1 MKMDPLGN
9 SRAVAQELVSFAQEQ
24 GVDLEPLLN
33 DDMFVTDKRWI
44 WFWRKDPLPGTGP
57 ANEPLGTLHYNM
69 QGAISVLPSKLKDSA
84 SAFRGAWTE
93 AGTFESVE
101 QGFALVK
108 AWLLDRKE
116 VDDLPS
122 RSARR
127 YGI

>member
-1 MKMDPLGN
+1 MDPVDN
-9 SRAVAQELVSFAQEQ
+9 FRTTAQELVSLARQQ
-24 GVDLEPLLN
+24 GIDLEPFRQ
-33 DDMFVTDKRWI
+33 DFAFEKDRRYID
-44 WFWRKDPLPGTGP
+44 FWRKDELPGTGP

-93 AGTFESVE
+93 AGTFETLEEAV
-101 QGFALVK
+101 ALLK
-108 AWLLDRKE
+108 AWLLDHKE

-122 RSARR
+122 RSVRR